1 MARTNPLRG
10 SYCIEALAARE
21 GLIERSTRMMLSL
34 AFLAPDI
41 VKAAVKG
48 TLPRGF
54 GVSRLTELPSGWAEQ
69 RQALG
74 LTMST

>member
-1 MARTNPLRG
+1 
-10 SYCIEALAARE
+10 
-21 GLIERSTRMMLSL
+21 MMLSL